1 MLTREQPGV
10 ISMVLRHVPGPLAAE
25 ILDLLPSELRRRVI
39 VFMCTADPPSDEIV
53 SRVES
58 LLNAKTGGSRK
69 TKKTSENDKLDV
81 VTAIIQHAKR
91 SVEEDLLAAIQEKS
105 EALATEIR
113 DRLFTFEDIVKL
125 GDMAVRRLMQEIDMS
140 VLGIALRNAPL
151 ELREKFTN
159 NMSKRAAEG
168 LKEEMDL
175 SQKVRLTDVEAKQR
189 EIVNAVR
196 TLATDGQVSLSG
208 EDEYV

>member
-1 MLTREQPGV
+1 
-10 ISMVLRHVPGPLAAE
+10 
-25 ILDLLPSELRRRVI
+25 
-39 VFMCTADPPSDEIV
+39 
-53 SRVES
+53 
-58 LLNAKTGGSRK
+58 
-69 TKKTSENDKLDV
+69 
-81 VTAIIQHAKR
+81 
-91 SVEEDLLAAIQEKS
+91 
-105 EALATEIR
+105 
-113 DRLFTFEDIVKL
+113 
-125 GDMAVRRLMQEIDMS
+125 MQEIDMS